1 MVAKKCKGL
10 PLAVKV
16 LGGALRNE
24 EDEERWIDILES
36 EIWELDKL
44 GRDGV
49 LSALKITYDS
59 MPMELKRCFPY
70 LSLFPK
76 YTFFI
81 DVTDIYDEDFGST
94 LVEEDASYVM
104 HDLVH
109 DLASY
114 VAQDEYLCVTDI
126 MFDLE
131 KSKNKRRVEDSGQ
144 YLWVLDDLFWKLKC
158 LRALD
163 LGYTNITELPESIG
177 SLKLL
182 RSFLIRETGV
192 KRLSESI
199 CNLYNLQTLNFS
211 ETYYCEVPRPIGNL
225 TLSIRAMPNWVKWDG
240 VEVGDFPAIDD
251 LQICQCPKLTK
262 FPQHLI
268 STVKALDIKV
278 YSGLLT
284 LKDLH
289 SLTHLVSYV
298 QSQNDWKWMLSSY
311 LPTLQHLTLESS
323 MSSVHLYQNNLPS
336 LKTLEILYSPKL
348 TIIEGLNDLTSL
360 NSLVVR
366 ECPRLKFKE
375 LLPAT
380 LEQVKLSESPL
391 FEQGYNKQL
400 KERQKTI

>member
-1 MVAKKCKGL
+1 MSYGL
-10 PLAVKV
+10 LQPTRSKQV
-16 LGGALRNE
+16 E
-24 EDEERWIDILES
+24 EVGYEHLKELVERSMLNLYVS
-36 EIWELDKL
+36 
-44 GRDGV
+44 
-49 LSALKITYDS
+49 DS
-59 MPMELKRCFPY
+59 DSDDDQE
-70 LSLFPK
+70 
-76 YTFFI
+76 

-225 TLSIRAMPNWVKWDG
+225 EMQIPSTIR
-240 VEVGDFPAIDD
+240 
-251 LQICQCPKLTK
+251 
-262 FPQHLI
+262 
-268 STVKALDIKV
+268 STAF
-278 YSGLLT
+278 
-284 LKDLH
+284 
-289 SLTHLVSYV
+289 
-298 QSQNDWKWMLSSY
+298 SQN
-311 LPTLQHLTLESS
+311 
-323 MSSVHLYQNNLPS
+323 
-336 LKTLEILYSPKL
+336 
-348 TIIEGLNDLTSL
+348 
-360 NSLVVR
+360 
-366 ECPRLKFKE
+366 CP
-375 LLPAT
+375 
-380 LEQVKLSESPL
+380 
-391 FEQGYNKQL
+391 Y
-400 KERQKTI
+400 